1 MREFAGKTAVVTGG
15 ASGIGLAMV
24 ERFASEGMNVVLAD
38 IQEDALQAQVQRL
51 EQEERS
57 VMGVVVNTMQRET
70 LEHARDEVIERFGNI
85 HIVCNNAGVLSREDA
100 MGVGPMTTPVWA
112 IPDRAWEWV
121 IGVNFW
127 GVLYGVQTFVPHM
140 LEHGEDGHIVNT
152 ASLAGLIPGGGAYG
166 VSKHAVLT
174 LTEGLYQNLAEVG
187 ANVSASVLCP
197 GTVRTN
203 IISADRN
210 RPDEL
215 GGKGEPS
222 AEEAAIADAMLADS
236 MDPANV
242 AEQVFQA
249 IVEQRCYVLPH
260 PAWDDFVRQRVE
272 QVLARETPVTVDIE
286 EMMRRRAAGEQL

>member
-174 LTEGLYQNLAEVG
+174 LTEGLY
-187 ANVSASVLCP
+187 
-197 GTVRTN
+197 
-203 IISADRN
+203 
-210 RPDEL
+210 
-215 GGKGEPS
+215 
-222 AEEAAIADAMLADS
+222 
-236 MDPANV
+236 
-242 AEQVFQA
+242 
-249 IVEQRCYVLPH
+249 
-260 PAWDDFVRQRVE
+260 
-272 QVLARETPVTVDIE
+272 
-286 EMMRRRAAGEQL
+286 

>member
-127 GVLYGVQTFVPHM
+127 GVLYGVQT
-140 LEHGEDGHIVNT
+140 L
-152 ASLAGLIPGGGAYG
+152 
-166 VSKHAVLT
+166 SK
-174 LTEGLYQNLAEVG
+174 
-187 ANVSASVLCP
+187 
-197 GTVRTN
+197 
-203 IISADRN
+203 
-210 RPDEL
+210 
-215 GGKGEPS
+215 PS
-222 AEEAAIADAMLADS
+222 G
-236 MDPANV
+236 
-242 AEQVFQA
+242 
-249 IVEQRCYVLPH
+249 CC
-260 PAWDDFVRQRVE
+260 RQRRPLRV
-272 QVLARETPVTVDIE
+272 VPRHGGHGYHL
-286 EMMRRRAAGEQL
+286 RRPQPTG